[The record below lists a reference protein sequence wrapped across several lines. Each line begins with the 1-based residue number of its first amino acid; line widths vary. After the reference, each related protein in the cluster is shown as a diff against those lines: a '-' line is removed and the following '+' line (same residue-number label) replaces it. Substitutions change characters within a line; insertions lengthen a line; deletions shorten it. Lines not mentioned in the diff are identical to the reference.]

1 MYTDTVTIFNKY
13 KTAQGITWY
22 PTILHNVDLNT
33 DKGANVAKT
42 GLESA
47 DTAKLHVRYVLTDGV
62 ITIAGKPHKGPKEW
76 AAQAVDKLDGSLTFT
91 GGLDFFIRGEYA
103 EVPVIDTD
111 PAYKNGFYDYINKTH
126 DDVFL
131 ISTVGGPYKLI
142 PHFEIGGK

>member
-47 DTAKLHVRYVLTDGV
+47 DTAKLHVRYVLADGT
-62 ITIAGKPHKGPKEW
+62 ITIAGKPYKGPKEW
-76 AAQAVDKLDGSLTFT
+76 AAQQNESLAGSLTVASGDLFM
-91 GGLDFFIRGEYA
+91 RGEYP
-103 EVPVIDTD
+103 ETVINNDD
-111 PAYKNGFYDYINKTH
+111 YKKDFQNYLNKTY
-126 DDVFL
+126 DDVYL
-131 ISTVGGPYKLI
+131 ITTVGGPYKLI

>member
-1 MYTDTVTIFNKY
+1 MYTNTVTIFNKY

-22 PTILHNVDLNT
+22 PTVLHNVNLNI

-47 DTAKLHVRYVLTDGV
+47 DTAKLHVRYVLADGA
-62 ITIAGKPHKGPKEW
+62 ITIAGKPYKGPKEW
-76 AAQAVDKLDGSLTFT
+76 AAQAADKSSGSLTFT
-91 GGLDFFIRGEYA
+91 GGTDFFIRGEYD
-103 EVPVIDTD
+103 ETPVNDAD
-111 PAYKNGFYDYINKTH
+111 QAYKNGFYDYINKTH

-131 ISTVGGPYKLI
+131 ITTVGGPYKLI